1 MIDYLFS
8 ILQKYGGNER
18 LFVDGLRT

>member
-8 ILQKYGGNER
+8 ILQKYGGNGI
-18 LFVDGLRT
+18 LLVDGLRT

>member
-8 ILQKYGGNER
+8 ILQKYGGNGI
-18 LFVDGLRT
+18 LLVDRLRT